1 MGPIRPPRLT
11 KLIIGLIVVILALWY
26 LSGLA

>member
-1 MGPIRPPRLT
+1 MGPIRPPRLA
-11 KLIIGLIVVILALWY
+11 KLVIGLIVVILALWY